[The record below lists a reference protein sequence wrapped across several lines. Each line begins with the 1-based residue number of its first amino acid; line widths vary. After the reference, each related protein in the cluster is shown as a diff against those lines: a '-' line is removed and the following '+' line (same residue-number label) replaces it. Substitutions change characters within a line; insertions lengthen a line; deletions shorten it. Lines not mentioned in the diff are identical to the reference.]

1 VITGFG
7 RLGAAFGAERFGV
20 QPDMIAMAKGMTN
33 GSIPMGAVAVQS
45 HIYDGMMQGPIGT
58 IELMHGYTYSGHPA
72 ACAALMATLRIYERE
87 DLFARAR
94 SLETYWE
101 DAVHMLRQSPNVAD
115 VRNIGL
121 VGGIELTP
129 LEGRPGA
136 RGSDVY
142 RRAFDGGLLV
152 RVTGDTIAL
161 SPPLIIS
168 KPQIDEIVE
177 KLGRA
182 ISDSSKELA

>member
-1 VITGFG
+1 VGEMAQAKRLLDLVGDPMVISVGISTCPH
-7 RLGAAFGAERFGV
+7 
-20 QPDMIAMAKGMTN
+20 PD
-33 GSIPMGAVAVQS
+33 V
-45 HIYDGMMQGPIGT
+45 
-58 IELMHGYTYSGHPA
+58 
-72 ACAALMATLRIYERE
+72 RRRE

-168 KPQIDEIVE
+168 KPQIYEIVE